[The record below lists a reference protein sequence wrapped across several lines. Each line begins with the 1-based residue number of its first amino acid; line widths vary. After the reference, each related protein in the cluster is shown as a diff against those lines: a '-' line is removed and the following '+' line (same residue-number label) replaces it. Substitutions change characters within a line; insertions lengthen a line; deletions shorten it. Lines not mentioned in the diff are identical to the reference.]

1 MELMQITLKELSIKI
16 IFFTVWIDGYY
27 IPTRQGGAEE
37 SGGEGMRGRLGER
50 YD

>member
-1 MELMQITLKELSIKI
+1 LSIKI

-37 SGGEGMRGRLGER
+37 SGVKGCGGDWERGREV
-50 YD
+50 